1 MRLSICIPTY
11 NRPNQLPNCLES
23 IYIAQRKSN
32 FKVNVCISDNN
43 SNYNINQIVEKY
55 KKKLD
60 ISVNVNKKNIGYQLN
75 LLKAISLSDSEYIWA
90 IGDDDLITPDSLLI
104 LEKLFI
110 NYQDVDFFYVN
121 SYHLDYSY
129 LKNYKKPFDTNF
141 LPKNM
146 SKLAKKENPMKCN
159 FWDLIDHRITFDFL
173 MGNFTNVFKR
183 KMFLNKVSCL
193 DEESLKDNRLCSN
206 FDNSCGY
213 IKIYANAFK
222 NSKVY
227 YSPEG
232 FSVNCYGI
240 REWAPMYEF
249 IEIVRIPE
257 ILDYYR
263 SQGLSFKKYII
274 NKNYALRNFSNYFLK
289 IFIRGKPAGRQY
301 VNFYKHFL
309 FNLIYPNTILSVFY
323 FIFRRIVSLFKKG

>member
-32 FKVNVCISDNN
+32 FKFNVCISDNN

-173 MGNFTNVFKR
+173 MGNFTI
-183 KMFLNKVSCL
+183 
-193 DEESLKDNRLCSN
+193 SN
-206 FDNSCGY
+206 
-213 IKIYANAFK
+213 
-222 NSKVY
+222 
-227 YSPEG
+227 SP
-232 FSVNCYGI
+232 
-240 REWAPMYEF
+240 
-249 IEIVRIPE
+249 
-257 ILDYYR
+257 
-263 SQGLSFKKYII
+263 
-274 NKNYALRNFSNYFLK
+274 LR
-289 IFIRGKPAGRQY
+289 Q
-301 VNFYKHFL
+301 
-309 FNLIYPNTILSVFY
+309 
-323 FIFRRIVSLFKKG
+323 